1 MTADA
6 APLRALVG
14 ERIRTLRR
22 MRGMSAQDLADAL
35 RWPLDTLV
43 NYEYGRR
50 PLQIDRLAVLAE
62 ALGVPSAVLLIA
74 DPDTADLVVRLTS
87 DRSLVREVN
96 FFLDALQ
103 TESGQPSQA
112 PERGP

>member
-1 MTADA
+1 M
-6 APLRALVG
+6 
-14 ERIRTLRR
+14 
-22 MRGMSAQDLADAL
+22 
-35 RWPLDTLV
+35 
-43 NYEYGRR
+43 
-50 PLQIDRLAVLAE
+50 
-62 ALGVPSAVLLIA
+62 PSAVLLIA